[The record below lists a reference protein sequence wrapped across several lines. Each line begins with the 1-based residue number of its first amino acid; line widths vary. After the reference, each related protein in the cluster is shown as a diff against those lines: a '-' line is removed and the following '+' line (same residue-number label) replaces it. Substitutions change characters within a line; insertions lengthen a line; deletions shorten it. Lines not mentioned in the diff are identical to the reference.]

1 MASQKST
8 PLGEV
13 EGPCKKVKKCAACL
27 QPIADHDLTRA
38 EDDDQPHHRL
48 CGAGKSLLKSLGDLV
63 AVCPAEN
70 DILLVVQQIETTQDV
85 AERIAD
91 LHCRYR
97 CNDKS
102 AVQTIEGLRAEIDRL
117 KCQNQGHQAASTRDI
132 WWQGGPPRGSGAQ
145 AGSMDRGTPEWG
157 TGWISGPDQ
166 WSGAQAGLMEM
177 EWGTGWI
184 SGPQWKEDEWKEGR
198 GAQAG
203 SMEWGTGWSTKEW
216 KEDEAKDDVN
226 MHGDNGDG

>member
-48 CGAGKSLLKSLGDLV
+48 CGAGKSLLKSLGGLV
-63 AVCPAEN
+63 AVCPPES
-70 DILLVVQQIETTQDV
+70 DILLLVQQVETTQEL
-85 AERIAD
+85 AERITD
-91 LHCRYR
+91 LHCIFR
-97 CNDKS
+97 CNDKC
-102 AVQTIEGLRAEIDRL
+102 ADQTITGLRAEIDRL

-145 AGSMDRGTPEWG
+145 AGSMDRGTP
-157 TGWISGPDQ
+157 
-166 WSGAQAGLMEM
+166 